1 VDGGI
6 MTEIVISSDVGLQW
20 GNVVFTPD
28 ELAEWVDG
36 ISLIDGE
43 LVFNRVKVVNDV
55 GNEYIMDSKGETILL
70 SDLRD
75 VLIA

>member
-1 VDGGI
+1 
-6 MTEIVISSDVGLQW
+6 MTNIVISSDVGLQW
-20 GNVVFTPD
+20 GNVVITPD
-28 ELAEWVDG
+28 ELAEWIDG
-36 ISLIDGE
+36 ISLVDGE

-75 VLIA
+75 VLMT

>member
-1 VDGGI
+1 
-6 MTEIVISSDVGLQW
+6 MTDIVISSDVGLQW

-28 ELAEWVDG
+28 ELAEWIDG

-43 LVFNRVKVVNDV
+43 LIFNRVKIVNDTD
-55 GNEYIMDSKGETILL
+55 NEHVMDSKGETILL

-75 VLIA
+75 VLIT